1 MSSNQP
7 LWLQAVH
14 RLERA
19 IGEPVEYAVRSDAY
33 FDVVTVADR
42 ARRKAIGAVEG
53 VSRRWLHLFNLPAGT
68 DIRTVRQQLARME
81 RRLNELSEEVADLD
95 GARRRGPTV

>member
-7 LWLQAVH
+7 IWLQVVH
-14 RLERA
+14 RIERT
-19 IGEPVEYAVRSDAY
+19 IGEPVEHAVRSDAY

-53 VSRRWLHLFNLPAGT
+53 VSRRWLHLFNVPAGT
-68 DIRTVRQQLARME
+68 DIRKVREQLARME
-81 RRLNELSEEVADLD
+81 RRLNELGEDVAELD
-95 GARRRGPTV
+95 GGRRRVE